1 MEHSLVSYGVCI
13 MNEAEFMT
21 SARYNVDLLLN

>member
-1 MEHSLVSYGVCI
+1 MEHYLVSYGVCI